1 MIGQSAM
8 EAIISGAPKQEKSS
22 KVIMVL
28 PNSCLSG
35 ARRKKLQLSDWM
47 ITSHAASLDG
57 EHHFDVL
64 QTVDQ
69 VAKIF
74 KNNSKLKIKT
84 KTLVEPEI
92 RISVYSNESYL
103 IQYVGLAFYKIRFEA
118 IHHLFSINKPS

>member
-1 MIGQSAM
+1 MHD
-8 EAIISGAPKQEKSS
+8 SS
-22 KVIMVL
+22 KTSIVVITYSVVRRIQIALSNDWAKCDGGHYFGSPKTRKKLEGFMVL

-35 ARRKKLQLSDWM
+35 ARRKKLQLSDWR

-69 VAKIF
+69 VPKIF

-84 KTLVEPEI
+84 KTLVEPD
-92 RISVYSNESYL
+92 
-103 IQYVGLAFYKIRFEA
+103 KD
-118 IHHLFSINKPS
+118 FSLQ